1 VARVICDISMS
12 LDGFVAGLNQTL
24 EQPLGE
30 GGEGLHEWALG
41 LASFRDR
48 HGMDG
53 GEAGGDDEVMKESLA
68 AQGAVVMGRRMF
80 SGGAGPWEDD
90 PNADGWWGDEPP
102 FRVPVFILTHHAR
115 EPVTKQGGTT
125 FTFVTDGIEPA
136 LEQARAA
143 AGDRDVLVAGG
154 ADAVQQYLR
163 AELFDELQIHL
174 VPVLLGGGVRLLDNL
189 GDARVGLELDRVVDS
204 PAVTHLRYRV
214 LRP

>member
-1 VARVICDISMS
+1 MGRVICDISTS
-12 LDGFVAGLNQTL
+12 LDGFIAGPNQTL

-30 GGEGLHEWALG
+30 GGEGLHEWAYG
-41 LASFRDR
+41 LASFRER

-53 GEAGGDDEVMKESLA
+53 GEASADDEVMKESLA
-68 AQGAVVMGRRMF
+68 AQGAVVMSRRMF

-90 PNADGWWGDEPP
+90 PNADGWWGDDPP

-125 FTFVTDGIEPA
+125 FTFVTDGIEAA

-154 ADAVQQYLR
+154 ADAIQQSLR
-163 AELFDELQIHL
+163 AGCSTSFRSISFRYFLATAFACSTTSAPHKPAWSSIGWSI
-174 VPVLLGGGVRLLDNL
+174 PPP
-189 GDARVGLELDRVVDS
+189 S
-204 PAVTHLRYRV
+204 PI
-214 LRP
+214 